1 MACDVYTVVLYEKQ
15 WKVRFAGKH
24 TGPYAGQKEAVAA
37 AVTAAHKAGT
47 SNPDG
52 ALVRVQDVNNQFHTE
67 WTYGQDPYP
76 PCG

>member
-1 MACDVYTVVLYEKQ
+1 MARDVFTVVLYEKQ

-24 TGPYAGQKEAVAA
+24 TGPYATQKEAIGA
-37 AVTAAHKAGT
+37 AVDAAHKAGT

-52 ALVRVQDVNNQFHTE
+52 AQVRAQDADNQFRTE

-76 PCG
+76 PGG